1 MYIHYTYAYDGFDW
15 DPAKDAANRAKHGV
29 GFDEAAS
36 AFEDARGMIT
46 ADPDHSTSEDRF
58 VLLGFSGRGRLLVV
72 VHCWR
77 KRDELIRI
85 ISARCAHSSEARHYV
100 RRR

>member
-1 MYIHYTYAYDGFDW
+1 L
-15 DPAKDAANRAKHGV
+15 
-29 GFDEAAS
+29 
-36 AFEDARGMIT
+36 
-46 ADPDHSTSEDRF
+46 EDRF

-85 ISARCAHSSEARHYV
+85 ISARCAHSSEARQYI